1 MAEEKPYLTGRTY
14 IFRLPK
20 GKDLLDA
27 LTAFCHDNQIKCG
40 FVNGIGAVENAT
52 LGYYDQAKKK
62 YDKIVLDEEHELLS
76 LTGNVS
82 IKDNRPFIHAHAT
95 LSDKEGNVKGGHLQL
110 GTKIFSAEMYIQELV
125 GEPKVRKED
134 KATKLSLWM

>member
-40 FVNGIGAVENAT
+40 VISGIGAVENAT
-52 LGYYDQAKKK
+52 FSFYDQTKKK
-62 YDKIVLDEEHELLS
+62 YDKKVVNDECEILALN
-76 LTGNVS
+76 GNVS
-82 IKDNRPFIHAHAT
+82 IKDNRPFIHAHIT
-95 LSDKEGNVKGGHLQL
+95 LTDKEHNAFGGHLMI
-110 GTKIFSAEMYIQELV
+110 GTKIFAAEIFVQELV

-134 KATKLSLWM
+134 KATKLQLWA